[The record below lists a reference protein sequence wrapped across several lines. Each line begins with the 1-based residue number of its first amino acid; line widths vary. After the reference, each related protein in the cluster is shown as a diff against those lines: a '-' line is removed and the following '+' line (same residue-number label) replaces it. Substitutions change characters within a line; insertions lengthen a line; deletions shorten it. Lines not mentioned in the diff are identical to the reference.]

1 MKSAKVIFESELN
14 KRKVK
19 YKGPD
24 SEGLY
29 KVDVDGV
36 DITVNLENVSRNF
49 ERDNDPE
56 IIINFVNQ
64 ILNLFEIPPWNK
76 SKSLVFF

>member
-1 MKSAKVIFESELN
+1 LE
-14 KRKVK
+14 KRKIK

-29 KVDVDGV
+29 KVDVNGLE
-36 DITVNLENVSRNF
+36 ITVNLENISRNY
-49 ERDNDPE
+49 ERDKDPE

-64 ILNLFEIPPWNK
+64 TLNTLDWNHPK
-76 SKSLVFF
+76 L